1 MPHFNLLTFV
11 SACLLSW
18 PILGADTPSAIRI
31 ESAQLTLIEQAE
43 VSSSEAGLLRQLL
56 AKEGETVAEGV
67 ALAKID
73 DREAQLIRERAST
86 EVVIAQSLVRNDIK
100 VRYAKLAAAVAD
112 AELKRAVES
121 NSKFPK
127 SVSQTEIDRLKL
139 LADKAVLEIE
149 QAGLDQQQAQLA
161 LQVKQHDLD
170 RASLA
175 LERRTIMAPFPGM
188 VVKWNKQHGEWVEPG
203 TPIMRLIRL
212 DRLRAEAFIASEN
225 LPKNLV
231 GRPAT
236 LVVESSGDA
245 ARQYPGQLVFVSPEA
260 DPVNGQVRVWAEIDN
275 SDLSLRPGQTA
286 TLIIG
291 PASEG
296 QAK

>member
-1 MPHFNLLTFV
+1 MPSIHFMTSVTAGVLSVLL
-11 SACLLSW
+11 
-18 PILGADTPSAIRI
+18 LGAAPPSEIRI
-31 ESAQLTLIEQAE
+31 ESAQVTLLEHAE

-56 AKEGETVAEGV
+56 VKEGGTVAAGV

-73 DREAQLIRERAST
+73 DREAQLIRDRAST
-86 EVVIAQSLVRNDIK
+86 EVGIAQSLVKNDIK
-100 VRYAKLAAAVAD
+100 VRYARLSAAVAD

-121 NSKFPK
+121 NAKFPK

-149 QAGLDQQQAQLA
+149 QADLDQQQAQLA

-170 RASLA
+170 RASLG
-175 LERRTIMAPFPGM
+175 LERRTIVAPFPGM

>member
-1 MPHFNLLTFV
+1 MPSIHFMNSVTASVLGV
-11 SACLLSW
+11 LLS
-18 PILGADTPSAIRI
+18 GAAPSSEIRI
-31 ESAQLTLIEQAE
+31 ESAQVTLLEHAE

-56 AKEGETVAEGV
+56 VKEGETVAEGV

-73 DREAQLIRERAST
+73 DREAILIRERAST
-86 EVVIAQSLVRNDIK
+86 EVGIAQSLVKNDIK
-100 VRYAKLAAAVAD
+100 VRYAKLSAAVAD

-121 NSKFPK
+121 NAKFPK

-149 QAGLDQQQAQLA
+149 QADLDQQHAQLA

-175 LERRTIMAPFPGM
+175 LERRTIVAPFPGM

-203 TPIMRLIRL
+203 APVMRLIRL
-212 DRLRAEAFIASEN
+212 NRLRAEAFLTSEK
-225 LPKNLV
+225 LPKDLI

-236 LVVESSGDA
+236 LVVESSGDSP
-245 ARQYPGQLVFVSPEA
+245 RRYTGQLVFVSPEA

-275 SDLSLRPGQTA
+275 SDLSLHPGQSA
-286 TLIIG
+286 TLLIG
-291 PASEG
+291 PAREG
-296 QAK
+296 VSK